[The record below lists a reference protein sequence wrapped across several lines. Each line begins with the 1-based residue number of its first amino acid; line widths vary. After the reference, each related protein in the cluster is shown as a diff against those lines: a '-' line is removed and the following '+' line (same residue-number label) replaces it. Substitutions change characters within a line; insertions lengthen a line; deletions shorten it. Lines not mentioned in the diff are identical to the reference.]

1 MTPAHSMAAK
11 QGCII
16 ERRHALTDYA
26 LIYEPNPT
34 LRETSQIVTAFDA
47 DLQELVEN
55 MVRVMHQE
63 KGVGLAA
70 PQLGV
75 LRRVIV
81 VEVAQAIER
90 EGESIGPLPLTVL
103 INPEIAPLGH
113 EKIEGWEGC
122 LSIPGYR
129 GYVERWQHITYT
141 AQDINGHPLQGQ
153 ATGFHARI
161 IQHEVDHLNGILYT
175 DRTEKIETFIRSPS

>member
-1 MTPAHSMAAK
+1 MA
-11 QGCII
+11 
-16 ERRHALTDYA
+16 DYS
-26 LIYEPNPT
+26 LIYEPDPL
-34 LRETSQIVTAFDA
+34 LRAKALAVTAFGA
-47 DLQELVEN
+47 DLQELADN
-55 MVRVMHQE
+55 MARVMRQE

-90 EGESIGPLPLTVL
+90 DGDSIDPLPLTVL
-103 INPEIAPLGH
+103 INPEISPVGND
-113 EKIEGWEGC
+113 KSEGWEGC

-129 GYVERWQHITYT
+129 GYVERWQHIAYT
-141 AQDINGHPLQGQ
+141 AQDINGRPLQGR
-153 ATGFHARI
+153 ASGFHARI

-175 DRTEKIETFIRSPS
+175 DRTDRIETFVRPES